1 MVRPSDTMPPSAT
14 GSQKN
19 APAHAAMA
27 ELRVVRKERRYQQ
40 VAEQIERLILK
51 GVLKPGDLL
60 PPERDLVKKFGVGR
74 SSIRDAIR
82 TLEVMGILDP
92 RQGHGTVVRE
102 VSADALVVP
111 LASVLMRKREMIAEL
126 VDVRR
131 MIEPALAA
139 RAALNASEEELAHL
153 ADILERQE
161 RKMRRGEP
169 TIDEDSEFHYA
180 LALAARNSVVLK
192 VVDLLMDLLRES
204 RTRSLQVPGRLERSV
219 AGHRRILRALQRRDP
234 NAAEAA
240 VRKHLKEIEE
250 IVLRQ
255 L

>member
-1 MVRPSDTMPPSAT
+1 
-14 GSQKN
+14 
-19 APAHAAMA
+19 
-27 ELRVVRKERRYQQ
+27 
-40 VAEQIERLILK
+40 
-51 GVLKPGDLL
+51 
-60 PPERDLVKKFGVGR
+60 
-74 SSIRDAIR
+74 
-82 TLEVMGILDP
+82 
-92 RQGHGTVVRE
+92 
-102 VSADALVVP
+102 
-111 LASVLMRKREMIAEL
+111 MRKREMIAEL

>member
-1 MVRPSDTMPPSAT
+1 MPSGRASPI
-14 GSQKN
+14 
-19 APAHAAMA
+19 APGF
-27 ELRVVRKERRYQQ
+27 ETVRKVRRYEQ
-40 VAEQIERLILK
+40 VAEQIRRLISDGALK
-51 GVLKPGDLL
+51 AGDLL
-60 PPERDLVKKFGVGR
+60 PPERELVAKLGVGR
-74 SSIRDAIR
+74 SSIRDAVR
-82 TLEVMGILDP
+82 TLEVMGILEP

-111 LASVLMRKREMIAEL
+111 LASLLMRKREMIAEL

-161 RKMRRGEP
+161 RKMRRGES

-180 LALAARNSVVLK
+180 IALAARNSVVLK

>member
-1 MVRPSDTMPPSAT
+1 
-14 GSQKN
+14 
-19 APAHAAMA
+19 MA
-27 ELRVVRKERRYQQ
+27 ELRVVRKARRYQQ
-40 VAEQIERLILK
+40 VAEQIQRLILK
-51 GVLKPGDLL
+51 GVLKPGDCL
-60 PPERDLVKKFGVGR
+60 PPERDLAQKFGVAR

-82 TLEVMGILDP
+82 TLEMMGLLEP

-139 RAALNASEEELAHL
+139 RAALNASEEELAQL

-161 RKMRRGEP
+161 RKMRHGET

-180 LALAARNSVVLK
+180 LALAARNSVMLK

>member
-1 MVRPSDTMPPSAT
+1 
-14 GSQKN
+14 
-19 APAHAAMA
+19 MA
-27 ELRVVRKERRYQQ
+27 ELRVVRKARRYEQ
-40 VAEQIERLILK
+40 VAEQIQRLIIR
-51 GVLKPGDLL
+51 GVLKPGDRL
-60 PPERDLVKKFGVGR
+60 PPERELTRKFGVAR

-82 TLEVMGILDP
+82 TLEAMGILEP

-102 VSADALVVP
+102 LSAEALVIP
-111 LASVLMRKREMIAEL
+111 LTGVLMRKREMVAEL
-126 VDVRR
+126 VEVRR

-139 RAALNASEEELAHL
+139 RAAVNATEEDLAHL
-153 ADILERQE
+153 EDILDRQQ

-180 LALAARNSVVLK
+180 LALAAGNSVILK
-192 VVDLLMDLLRES
+192 VLDLLMDLLRES
-204 RTRSLQVPGRLERSV
+204 RTRSLQVPGRVERSY
-219 AGHRRILRALQRRDP
+219 AGHRRILRAVQRRDAG
-234 NAAEAA
+234 AAEAA

>member
-1 MVRPSDTMPPSAT
+1 
-14 GSQKN
+14 
-19 APAHAAMA
+19 MA
-27 ELRVVRKERRYQQ
+27 ELREVRKARRYQQ

>member
-1 MVRPSDTMPPSAT
+1 
-14 GSQKN
+14 
-19 APAHAAMA
+19 MA
-27 ELRVVRKERRYQQ
+27 ELRVVRKARRYQQ

-60 PPERDLVKKFGVGR
+60 PPERDLAQKFGVGR

-82 TLEVMGILDP
+82 TLEVMGILEP
-92 RQGHGTVVRE
+92 LQGHGTVVRE

-153 ADILERQE
+153 ADILARQE
-161 RKMRRGEP
+161 RKMRRGES

-180 LALAARNSVVLK
+180 IALAARNSVVLK

-219 AGHRRILRALQRRDP
+219 AGHRRILRALRRRDP

>member
-1 MVRPSDTMPPSAT
+1 
-14 GSQKN
+14 
-19 APAHAAMA
+19 MA
-27 ELRVVRKERRYQQ
+27 ELRVVRKARRYQQ
-40 VAEQIERLILK
+40 VAEQIERLIFK
-51 GVLKPGDLL
+51 GVLKPGDCL
-60 PPERDLVKKFGVGR
+60 PPERDLAQKFGVAR

-82 TLEVMGILDP
+82 TLEVMGLLDP

-111 LASVLMRKREMIAEL
+111 LASLLMRKREMIAEL

-153 ADILERQE
+153 ADILERQK

-180 LALAARNSVVLK
+180 IALAARNSVVLK

>member
-1 MVRPSDTMPPSAT
+1 
-14 GSQKN
+14 
-19 APAHAAMA
+19 MA

>member
-1 MVRPSDTMPPSAT
+1 
-14 GSQKN
+14 
-19 APAHAAMA
+19 MA
-27 ELRVVRKERRYQQ
+27 ELRVVRKARRYQQ

-60 PPERDLVKKFGVGR
+60 PPERDLAQKFGVGR

-153 ADILERQE
+153 ADILARQE
-161 RKMRRGEP
+161 RKMRRGES

-180 LALAARNSVVLK
+180 IALAARNSVVLK

-219 AGHRRILRALQRRDP
+219 AGHRRILRALRRRDP